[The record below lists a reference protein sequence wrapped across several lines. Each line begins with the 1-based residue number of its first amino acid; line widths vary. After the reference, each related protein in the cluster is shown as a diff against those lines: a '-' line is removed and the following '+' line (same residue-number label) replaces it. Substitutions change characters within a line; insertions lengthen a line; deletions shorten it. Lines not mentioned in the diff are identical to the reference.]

1 MCGISGFILSEERSY
16 AEVLRISKDINNTL
30 LHRGPDYGDVW
41 IDEELKVSLGHRRL
55 SIIELSDAGNQ
66 PMKSFNGRFIIIFN
80 GEIYNHIEIRNILKK
95 ENINWRGFSDT
106 ETLVEAI
113 NILGIDKTL
122 DYCKGMYAFALW
134 DKKFRKLTLIR
145 DPVGE
150 KPLYYGWVNNNFV
163 FGSEIKVL
171 KNFPNFSNKISKKSI
186 SLYTQFN
193 FIPAPLS
200 IYENVFK
207 LEPGA
212 KLELLANNILNKKI
226 EIKKYWSLKNSLNIS
241 SNSKI
246 NNEDDAVLKLKKIL
260 SDSVKMQMISD
271 VPIGSFLSSGV
282 DSSLITALMQEQSAT
297 QINTFT
303 IGFKEKVFD
312 ESINARE
319 ISKHLN
325 TNHHELIV
333 SPDDCLSVVPL
344 IADIYDEPFA
354 DSSQIP
360 TYMISKE
367 ARKKVKVILTG
378 DSADELFGGYNR
390 YTLAPKYWKYI
401 SFLPFYLRKLI
412 GQLILKVPVETIEL
426 ILNKLFQNINYGGK
440 VKKMAARMT
449 KVRTID
455 ELLINLATVWQD
467 EDSILID
474 NKIKNTQSKNFPDY
488 SGIID
493 INSVTKMMIED
504 INNYLPNDILCKVD
518 RAAMRNGLET
528 RIPFLDKSVIDF
540 SFRIPLSMKIKNQ
553 DNGNK
558 WILRK
563 ILSNYLPE
571 NIINRPKKGF
581 EIPIG
586 SWLRGPLKNWAENL
600 IKKEKI
606 EENGF
611 FNHKI
616 IQKFWDEHQTG
627 YYDWTPRLW
636 GVIILQSWI
645 EKNNK

>member
-1 MCGISGFILSEERSY
+1 
-16 AEVLRISKDINNTL
+16 
-30 LHRGPDYGDVW
+30 
-41 IDEELKVSLGHRRL
+41 
-55 SIIELSDAGNQ
+55 
-66 PMKSFNGRFIIIFN
+66 
-80 GEIYNHIEIRNILKK
+80 
-95 ENINWRGFSDT
+95 
-106 ETLVEAI
+106 
-113 NILGIDKTL
+113 
-122 DYCKGMYAFALW
+122 
-134 DKKFRKLTLIR
+134 
-145 DPVGE
+145 
-150 KPLYYGWVNNNFV
+150 
-163 FGSEIKVL
+163 
-171 KNFPNFSNKISKKSI
+171 
-186 SLYTQFN
+186 
-193 FIPAPLS
+193 
-200 IYENVFK
+200 
-207 LEPGA
+207 
-212 KLELLANNILNKKI
+212 
-226 EIKKYWSLKNSLNIS
+226 
-241 SNSKI
+241 
-246 NNEDDAVLKLKKIL
+246 
-260 SDSVKMQMISD
+260 MISD

-297 QINTFT
+297 QINPFT

>member
-16 AEVLRISKDINNTL
+16 AEVSRISKDLNNTL
-30 LHRGPDYGDVW
+30 LHRGPDCGDVW

-55 SIIELSDAGNQ
+55 SIIELSEAGNQ
-66 PMKSFNGRFIIIFN
+66 PMKSFNGRFIIVFN
-80 GEIYNHIEIRNILKK
+80 GEIYNHIQIRNILKK

-207 LEPGA
+207 LEPGS
-212 KLELLANNILNKKI
+212 KLELLAKNIFNKQI
-226 EIKKYWSLKNSLNIS
+226 QIKKYWSLKNSLNIS

-282 DSSLITALMQEQSAT
+282 DSSLITALMQEQSTT

-412 GQLILKVPVETIEL
+412 GQLILNVPVETIDL
-426 ILNKLFQNINYGGK
+426 ILNKLFSNINYGGK

-474 NKIKNTQSKNFPDY
+474 NKIKNTHSKNFPDY

-636 GVIILQSWI
+636 GVIVLQSWI

>member
-16 AEVLRISKDINNTL
+16 AEVSRISKDLNNTL
-30 LHRGPDYGDVW
+30 LHRGPDCGDVW

-55 SIIELSDAGNQ
+55 SIIELSEAGNQ
-66 PMKSFNGRFIIIFN
+66 PMKSFNGRFIIVFN
-80 GEIYNHIEIRNILKK
+80 GEIYNHIQIRNILKK

-150 KPLYYGWVNNNFV
+150 KPLYYVWVNNNFV

-412 GQLILKVPVETIEL
+412 GQLILNVPVETIDL
-426 ILNKLFQNINYGGK
+426 ILNKLFSNINYGGK